1 MKDFC
6 KKHTG
11 IFILFVVVFALFTN
25 LITGFVQ
32 SFFTENAIM
41 YYLAEAVCKY
51 SISIIPAWLMIKWGY
66 TGKSDKSRLAKGFA
80 LGMIFILFAAPNII
94 PLLLVNPILFKV
106 QWALL
111 LALTLAMFSIGLL
124 EEAALRGVVLPLLCE
139 KWQDKKNVYWK
150 AAVVS
155 SLLFGCIHLNW
166 SVRYFLTYGTLS
178 WDYLSGNLYQVY
190 YTFCFGILAAGVA
203 IYTRSILPMVF
214 WHGICDLSAAI
225 VYGILPLNTVE
236 NYNNNNI
243 LTLQNVFN
251 TYGIFAGCKFGVEI
265 ILGIINLL
273 FIVIGAVLIKKGEN
287 RG

>member
-1 MKDFC
+1 MKEFM
-6 KKHTG
+6 KKHTL
-11 IFILFVVVFALFTN
+11 LFVVLVAAFALCTN
-25 LITGFVQ
+25 LITGYVQ
-32 SFFTENAIM
+32 NFFSNNLTM
-41 YYLAEAVCKY
+41 FYLAEAVCKY
-51 SISIIPAWLMIKWGY
+51 SISFVPLCIMVKWGY
-66 TGKSDKSRLAKGFA
+66 TKKSNKKKIAVGFA
-80 LGMIFILFAAPNII
+80 IGALFILFGAPNVL
-94 PLLLVNPILFKV
+94 PLVLVNPILFKV

-111 LALTLAMFSIGLL
+111 LALTLAMFSVGLL
-124 EEAALRGVVLPLLCE
+124 EEAAIRGVVLPLLCE
-139 KWQDKKNVYWK
+139 KWKDKKNVYWK

-190 YTFCFGILAAGVA
+190 YTFCFGILTAGVT
-203 IYTRSILPMVF
+203 IYTKSILPMVF

-273 FIVIGAVLIKKGEN
+273 FIVIGAVLIKKAEN